1 MQSWIKLGD
10 NRPKATAQKNDTP
23 EQRKTL
29 IILGDSVIKHIRGYD
44 FLHLLE
50 NCKVHV
56 KNLAVQG
63 LNICK
68 AFPSLKENPHQ
79 TNT

>member
-56 KNLAVQG
+56 KNFAGERV
-63 LNICK
+63 K
-68 AFPSLKENPHQ
+68 FM
-79 TNT
+79 